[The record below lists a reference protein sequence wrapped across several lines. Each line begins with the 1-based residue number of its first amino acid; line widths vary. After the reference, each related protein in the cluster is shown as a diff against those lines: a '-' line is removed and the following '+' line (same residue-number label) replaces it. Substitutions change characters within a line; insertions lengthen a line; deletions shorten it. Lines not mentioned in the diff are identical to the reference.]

1 MFRRRARPLVFLMP
15 AILIFAASCNLPRV
29 GAPASPT
36 ARLQSEGTLTPA
48 VLRQPTTP
56 LSGDR
61 TGGTFRVETVNLRI
75 DYPGSVDP
83 SEARKHAETLQ
94 AAYEIYATV
103 FAIPGVPPNPERDIT
118 IIFDSTVKGNSASRN
133 QIVIGSAT
141 LDQIAQGRLNP
152 PDRTF
157 MHEMVHVL
165 EEAEI
170 ARHQVQVFNLVIGMN
185 EALAEYLVCHPDVFT
200 LWADGENAARH
211 CDLVLHGIGAKS
223 PVFTLGYYEERA
235 IDPYSLDWGLHPPG
249 ASGEVY
255 FEQMLARVSD
265 EVGWEVWPR
274 YFSRIRDRGGSLAA
288 REAYEA
294 KRLDIRDPLVKQ
306 AFADFISGLS
316 EAGGRDLRPMFRRW
330 GFDL

>member
-1 MFRRRARPLVFLMP
+1 MFLMP
-15 AILIFAASCNLPRV
+15 IILMLAASCNLPRP

-36 ARLQSEGTLTPA
+36 APLQVEGTMTPA
-48 VLRQPTTP
+48 VLRQPITGWD
-56 LSGDR
+56 GDR
-61 TGGTFRVETVNLRI
+61 RGETFRVETPNLRI

-83 SEARKHAETLQ
+83 SEARKHAATLQ
-94 AAYEIYATV
+94 AAYEAYEAV
-103 FAIPGVPPNPERDIT
+103 FAIRGVPPYPKQDIT
-118 IIFDSTVKGNSASRN
+118 IIFDTTVKGNSASGN
-133 QIVIGSAT
+133 QVVIGSAT
-141 LDQIAQGRLNP
+141 LDQIIQGRLNP

-165 EEAEI
+165 EEGEI
-170 ARHQVQVFNLVIGMN
+170 ARHQYHVFNLVVGMD
-185 EALAEYLVCHPDVFT
+185 EALAEYFVCHPDVFT

-211 CDLVLHGIGAKS
+211 CDLVLHGLGAKAPGFPLS
-223 PVFTLGYYEERA
+223 YYEERA
-235 IDPYSLDWGLHPPG
+235 VDPYTLDWGLHPAS

-265 EVGWEVWPR
+265 EVGWGVWQR

-294 KRLDIRDPLVKQ
+294 KRVDIRDPLVKQ

-316 EAGGRDLRPMFRRW
+316 EASGQDLRPMFRRW
-330 GFDL
+330 GFDLQG